1 MVVLRAETKRYA
13 GGCRNIGIDYP
24 LDCEYYY
31 FMDSDDYLY
40 SITSLEKIYNAA
52 KDLKNDIILFN
63 WARQF
68 NNSIKTYNFNS
79 FEQIIKSYKLLNNNW
94 NAAWSRCVKAKLIQK
109 FLEHCMFG
117 EDTYQFVK
125 LLEVNPVIKQI
136 SDIIYVYR
144 NNPNGCINSSSYI
157 RDKTSDIF
165 YNAIT
170 HLMWETQNQNVKLSI
185 RNRLDVDNKL
195 TPLTDIKTNK
205 SAYKNIIPKILYMIW
220 FGKKPKY
227 VDYIVS
233 IYQQVNPD
241 F

>member
-68 NNSIKTYNFNS
+68 NNNIKTYNFNS

-117 EDTYQFVK
+117 EDTYQFIK

-165 YNAIT
+165 IMQ
-170 HLMWETQNQNVKLSI
+170 LLI
-185 RNRLDVDNKL
+185 
-195 TPLTDIKTNK
+195 
-205 SAYKNIIPKILYMIW
+205 
-220 FGKKPKY
+220 
-227 VDYIVS
+227 
-233 IYQQVNPD
+233 
-241 F
+241 